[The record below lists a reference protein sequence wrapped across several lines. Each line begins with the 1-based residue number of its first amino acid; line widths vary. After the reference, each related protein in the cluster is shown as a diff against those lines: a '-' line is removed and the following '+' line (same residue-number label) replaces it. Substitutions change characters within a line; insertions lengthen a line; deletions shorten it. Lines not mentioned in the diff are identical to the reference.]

1 MSGIAGGRITTAA
14 GASVLNSSSDRNP
27 ECTCFIGSVDVKVT
41 EELLWELGTQV
52 GPVQSVYLPKD
63 RVSGAN
69 SGYGF
74 MEFRTP
80 EDAAYATKVLNMIKV
95 YDKPIRVA
103 PANSGAEVDGDVGA
117 NIFVGNLD
125 PDVDETL
132 LYTTFSAFGSLA
144 KNPKVSRDGETG
156 VSRGF
161 AFVHFADFESSDR
174 ALEVMDG
181 QFLGGRPI
189 SVSYAMKKDGHGE
202 RHGTPA
208 ERLLAAQRRA
218 HGGDKTLR
226 PHTMFATG
234 PQQTP
239 QAHGVEAQQQQQ
251 QHMQPPQHHQWGNQ
265 PHWMGGGGGGGG
277 GGGYG
282 GGYEHG
288 GGGYEHGGG
297 GYGHGGGGYG
307 HGGGGYGHGHG
318 HGPPPPGGGMPMH
331 GMHGMP
337 PPGFKPPPPP
347 GAPPSDDIP
356 PPPPDDDIPPP
367 PPPM

>member
-41 EELLWELGTQV
+41 EELLWELATQV

-74 MEFRTP
+74 VEFRSP

-95 YDKPIRVA
+95 YGKPIRVA
-103 PANSGAEVDGDVGA
+103 PANSGTEQDGDVGA

-132 LYTTFSAFGSLA
+132 LYTTFSAFGPLA
-144 KNPKVSRDGETG
+144 KNPKVSRDPETG

-161 AFVHFADFESSDR
+161 AFVHFSDFDASDR

-189 SVSYAMKKDGHGE
+189 QIQYAMKKDGHGE

-208 ERLLAAQRRA
+208 ERLLAAQRRV
-218 HGGDKTLR
+218 HSSDQMR
-226 PHTMFATG
+226 PHTMFASG
-234 PQQTP
+234 PQQAP
-239 QAHGVEAQQQQQ
+239 QPHGVEVVQQ
-251 QHMQPPQHHQWGNQ
+251 QHIPPPPQWGNQ
-265 PHWMGGGGGGGG
+265 WMGGAP
-277 GGGYG
+277 GYV
-282 GGYEHG
+282 
-288 GGGYEHGGG
+288 
-297 GYGHGGGGYG
+297 
-307 HGGGGYGHGHG
+307 
-318 HGPPPPGGGMPMH
+318 PPPPGGMGGIAMGGPGGPGM
-331 GMHGMP
+331 GMVGGMP
-337 PPGFKPPPPP
+337 PPGWQPPPPP
-347 GAPPSDDIP
+347 SDGLRNFP
-356 PPPPDDDIPPP
+356 PPPPQDDVPPPPPPP

>member
-132 LYTTFSAFGSLA
+132 LYTTFSAFGPLA

-251 QHMQPPQHHQWGNQ
+251 QQQQQYMQPPQHHQWGNPNQ
-265 PHWMGGGGGGGG
+265 PHWMGGGGG
-277 GGGYG
+277 YG
-282 GGYEHG
+282 GGY
-288 GGGYEHGGG
+288 
-297 GYGHGGGGYG
+297 
-307 HGGGGYGHGHG
+307 GHG
-318 HGPPPPGGGMPMH
+318 HGPPPPGGGMPMYDGGMPMH

-347 GAPPSDDIP
+347 GAPPPSDDIP
-356 PPPPDDDIPPP
+356 PPPPPEDDIPPP

>member
-132 LYTTFSAFGSLA
+132 LYTTFSAFGPLA

-251 QHMQPPQHHQWGNQ
+251 QQQYMQQQQQQQYMQPPQHHQWGNPNQ
-265 PHWMGGGGGGGG
+265 PHWMGGGGG
-277 GGGYG
+277 YG
-282 GGYEHG
+282 GGY
-288 GGGYEHGGG
+288 
-297 GYGHGGGGYG
+297 
-307 HGGGGYGHGHG
+307 GHG
-318 HGPPPPGGGMPMH
+318 HGPPPPGGGMPMYDGGMPMY

-347 GAPPSDDIP
+347 GAPPPSDDIP
-356 PPPPDDDIPPP
+356 PPPPPEDDIPPP

>member
-132 LYTTFSAFGSLA
+132 LYTTFSAFGPLA

-251 QHMQPPQHHQWGNQ
+251 QQQYMQQQQQQQYMQQQQQQQYMQPPQHHQWGNPNQ
-265 PHWMGGGGGGGG
+265 PHWMGGGGG
-277 GGGYG
+277 YG
-282 GGYEHG
+282 GGY
-288 GGGYEHGGG
+288 
-297 GYGHGGGGYG
+297 
-307 HGGGGYGHGHG
+307 GHG
-318 HGPPPPGGGMPMH
+318 HGPPPPGGGMPMYDGGMPMH

-347 GAPPSDDIP
+347 GAPPPSDDIP
-356 PPPPDDDIPPP
+356 PPPPPEDDIPPP

>member
-132 LYTTFSAFGSLA
+132 LYTTFSAFGPLA

-251 QHMQPPQHHQWGNQ
+251 QQQYMQQQQQQQYMQPPQHHQWGNPNQ
-265 PHWMGGGGGGGG
+265 PHWMGGGGG
-277 GGGYG
+277 YG
-282 GGYEHG
+282 GGY
-288 GGGYEHGGG
+288 
-297 GYGHGGGGYG
+297 
-307 HGGGGYGHGHG
+307 GHG
-318 HGPPPPGGGMPMH
+318 HGPPPPGGGMPMYDGGMPMH

-347 GAPPSDDIP
+347 GAPPPSDDIP
-356 PPPPDDDIPPP
+356 PPPPPEDDIPPP

>member
-132 LYTTFSAFGSLA
+132 LYTTFSAFGPLA

-251 QHMQPPQHHQWGNQ
+251 QQQQQYMQPPQHHQWGNPNQ
-265 PHWMGGGGGGGG
+265 PHWMGGGGG
-277 GGGYG
+277 YG
-282 GGYEHG
+282 GGY
-288 GGGYEHGGG
+288 
-297 GYGHGGGGYG
+297 
-307 HGGGGYGHGHG
+307 GHG
-318 HGPPPPGGGMPMH
+318 HGPPPPGGGMPMYDGGMPMH

-347 GAPPSDDIP
+347 GAPPPSDDIP
-356 PPPPDDDIPPP
+356 PPPPPPEDDIPPP